1 MATGQPSVRWS
12 GLYHRPGERELFHGW
27 SAEAPPGVTW
37 LGGDEGTGKTT
48 LLRLLAGEIAPDAG
62 SVAFDLAPPGLD
74 RTEPPPVFWVDPRT
88 TRHNDLTTREALA
101 QVLAPFQGG
110 DAAELQ
116 RLWLA
121 LDLAPHLDKALYML
135 SAGSRRKVWLLAAVA
150 SGAPVVLLD
159 QPFAAL
165 DLVSERALRAELQG
179 IATRADR
186 VVIVADYT
194 PPPGVPL
201 AARLDLDPLADL
213 VNRAHP

>member
-1 MATGQPSVRWS
+1 MATGQPSVYWS

-48 LLRLLAGEIAPDAG
+48 LLRLIAGEIAPDAG
-62 SVAFDLAPPGLD
+62 SVVVDLVPPQFDRA
-74 RTEPPPVFWVDPRT
+74 EPPRVFWGDPHT
-88 TRHNDLTTREALA
+88 NRHDELTTREALA
-101 QVLAPFQGG
+101 QLLAPFEGG
-110 DAAELQ
+110 EAAELD
-116 RLWLA
+116 RLLIA
-121 LDLAPHLDKALYML
+121 LDLTPHLDKALYML
-135 SAGSRRKVWLLAAVA
+135 STGSRRKVWLLAALA

-165 DLVSERALRAELQG
+165 DLASERALLAELQG

-201 AARLDLDPLADL
+201 AAQLDLDPLPDL